1 MESINVLI
9 DQLYWTDLLDISIL
23 AFIFYW
29 LLLLAKGTKTIQ
41 MLVGVLLL
49 LGLYSLSSF
58 LALDALSLL
67 LDNVASSIVL
77 VVLILFQADIRNAL
91 AQFGLYAFFREGSA
105 QLKSDIV
112 DEAIQACIAM
122 SRKRIGALIVF
133 EREVGL
139 RNFVEKGTEINATP
153 SQYLLLS
160 IFHPTSPLH
169 DGAVVISKQGRLLAA
184 RCVLPISMNSKLSPI
199 LGTRHRAAVGLSEE
213 TDAVILV
220 VSEERSEIS
229 LCYRGTLIREDEK
242 NIKVLLLDLLEGK
255 VPKIQGNSSTIIPSS
270 TVLKEPES
278 TAI

>member
-1 MESINVLI
+1 MESINILI
-9 DQLYWTDLLDISIL
+9 DQVYWTDLLDIAIL
-23 AFIFYW
+23 AVIFYW

-49 LGLYSLSSF
+49 LGLYLLSSF

-91 AQFGLYAFFREGSA
+91 TQFGLYAFFRDGSQ

-139 RNFVEKGTEINATP
+139 RNFVEKGTEINAIP
-153 SQYLLLS
+153 SQDLLLS

-213 TDAVILV
+213 TDALILV

-242 NIKVLLLDLLEGK
+242 NIKELLLDLLEGK
-255 VPKIQGNSSTIIPSS
+255 VAKTQAKQSAGIPASTL
-270 TVLKEPES
+270 LKESES
-278 TAI
+278 TAV

>member
-1 MESINVLI
+1 MESINILI
-9 DQLYWTDLLDISIL
+9 DQVYWTDLLDIAIL
-23 AFIFYW
+23 AVIFYW

-49 LGLYSLSSF
+49 LGLYLLSSF

-91 AQFGLYAFFREGSA
+91 TQFGLYAFFRDGS
-105 QLKSDIV
+105 QKLKSDIV

-139 RNFVEKGTEINATP
+139 RNFVEKGTEINAIP
-153 SQYLLLS
+153 SQDLLLS

-213 TDAVILV
+213 TDALILV
-220 VSEERSEIS
+220 VSEERSEVS

-242 NIKVLLLDLLEGK
+242 NIKELLLDLLEGK
-255 VPKIQGNSSTIIPSS
+255 VAKTQAKQSAGIPASTL
-270 TVLKEPES
+270 LKESES
-278 TAI
+278 TAV